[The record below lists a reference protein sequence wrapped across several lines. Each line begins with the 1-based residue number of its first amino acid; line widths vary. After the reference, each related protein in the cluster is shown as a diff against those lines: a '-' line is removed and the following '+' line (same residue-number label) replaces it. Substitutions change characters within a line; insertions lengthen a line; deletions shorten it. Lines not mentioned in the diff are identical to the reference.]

1 VKQWGAG
8 VSASSDAMTIDATR
22 RLWNARVDPKRRRH
36 GVALYTHVL
45 DQWGIVYDQQIVVT
59 QRQAGVAI
67 EGVVRQDRDTA
78 TRIERL
84 AVDTHGYTD
93 FGMAMA
99 RVLGFDLCP
108 RLKSLRDRKLH
119 VPCGIAI
126 PDSLR
131 TVVRTDVSLRNVE
144 VGWDELLRVC
154 ASVDSGDI
162 SAVLALER
170 FGSDARA
177 DPAFKAG

>member
-1 VKQWGAG
+1 
-8 VSASSDAMTIDATR
+8 MTIDATG

-45 DQWGIVYDQQIVVT
+45 DQCGMVYDQPIVVK

-67 EGVVRQDRDTA
+67 EGLVRQDRDTA

-99 RVLGFDLCP
+99 RILGFDLYP
-108 RLKSLRDRKLH
+108 RLKSPRDRKLH
-119 VPCGIAI
+119 VPRGMAI
-126 PDSLR
+126 PDSLKA
-131 TVVRTDVSLRNVE
+131 VIRTDVSLRNVE
-144 VGWDELLRVC
+144 VGWDELLR
-154 ASVDSGDI
+154 DSCGC
-162 SAVLALER
+162 LFHF
-170 FGSDARA
+170 FGSMC
-177 DPAFKAG
+177 